1 MNEFTEKFI
10 TGYTNL
16 SSKSRRHIRGFN
28 HKISTYKYMIVHPV
42 FLKDHY
48 ELMIGFVNDN
58 SKVWAIV
65 DEEKR
70 DDVQREVFNFIGHYG
85 HEFVRTDEPLDIE
98 MFNQTLYIETSRFSP
113 LELETGSW
121 EQLLNSPKIEDAEF
135 SILSEPFTTFFN
147 LDEHY
152 NEHFDV
158 WGFFQNC
165 NKPSDVELRVVW
177 KDVDDGE
184 KYGSI
189 NTLIFWNDEFLGWV
203 NSGSKWLATHVYYTV
218 NADRWEAFMQYL
230 YKCSGQKALNKLRGI
245 EVIDMDSVKDVESI
259 VSIPGL
265 TELDYG
271 E

>member
-1 MNEFTEKFI
+1 MNEFIEKFI
-10 TGYTNL
+10 AGYIGM
-16 SSKSRRHIRGFN
+16 SSKTRRHIRSFN
-28 HKISTYKYMIVHPV
+28 YRISNYKYVMIHPV
-42 FLKDHY
+42 LINDDY
-48 ELMIGFVNDN
+48 ELMVGFVNDN
-58 SKVWAIV
+58 TNIWTLG
-65 DEEKR
+65 EEE
-70 DDVQREVFNFIGHYG
+70 QRQAFEFIGNRG
-85 HEFVRTDEPLDIE
+85 HEFLRTNDKLDIE
-98 MFNQTLYIETSRFSP
+98 MFNQTLYIETSSFSP
-113 LELETGSW
+113 IQLETGSW

-203 NSGSKWLATHVYYTV
+203 NSGSKWLAIHVYYTV